1 MYVTFIDKF
10 KKMRKETINECKQA
24 SYARPHPE
32 PKDSRQAFDDDNQQE
47 SAREAVP
54 VTTRTNAR
62 AAPPLK

>member
-1 MYVTFIDKF
+1 
-10 KKMRKETINECKQA
+10 MRKETINECKQA